1 MTTQSARY
9 RVNPSEETIELGFVT
24 IRFLVTGGDSQG
36 TVAMFELLVAA
47 REKLMPPSHSHDA
60 FEETVYGIEGTLTW
74 TVDGAPIE
82 VAPGQALCIPRGAVH
97 RFDNEKDEPARALSV
112 ISPAVLSPAFLRE
125 MAEVTA
131 KAVNSPPDRERMIAV
146 MLRHGLTPALPA

>member
-112 ISPAVLSPAFLRE
+112 ISPAVLSPAFFRE